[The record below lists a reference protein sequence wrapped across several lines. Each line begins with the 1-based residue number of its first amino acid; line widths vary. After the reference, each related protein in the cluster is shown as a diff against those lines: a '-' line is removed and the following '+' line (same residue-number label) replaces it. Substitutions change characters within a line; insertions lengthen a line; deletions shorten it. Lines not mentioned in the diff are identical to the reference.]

1 MWQLGKKPPFCVR
14 AICAIDWFFFLTDLL
29 LPNILLS
36 STEFLRRRFLRN
48 VRRSKKMFQLFRVW
62 IVCYVRYVLL
72 LSYTTIDMSHNAFL
86 CLCTIEITKI
96 ILPISINF
104 NWCICINGQSLRH
117 HVRIPAWRDPN
128 LIACAASWPYY
139 LVARRAGSTFG
150 NVKDAAAI
158 CNCTPYAICAGT
170 FLKSIISR

>member
-1 MWQLGKKPPFCVR
+1 M
-14 AICAIDWFFFLTDLL
+14 L
-29 LPNILLS
+29 LPNIWIS
-36 STEFLRRRFLRN
+36 STEFLRRRFLSN
-48 VRRSKKMFQLFRVW
+48 VPRSKKMFQLFRVR

-72 LSYTTIDMSHNAFL
+72 LSYTTIDASHDAFL

-104 NWCICINGQSLRH
+104 NWCLCINGQSLH
-117 HVRIPAWRDPN
+117 PHVGIRAWRDPN

-150 NVKDAAAI
+150 NVKDAAAR
-158 CNCTPYAICAGT
+158 CKNTPSAICAGT

>member
-1 MWQLGKKPPFCVR
+1 MIVKLTNKTSPFSQNPIKCLEDHV
-14 AICAIDWFFFLTDLL
+14 WLFFFLTDLL

-48 VRRSKKMFQLFRVW
+48 VRRSKKMFQLFRVR

-72 LSYTTIDMSHNAFL
+72 LSYTTIDTSHNAFL

-104 NWCICINGQSLRH
+104 NWFICINGPVLQIRPVL
-117 HVRIPAWRDPN
+117 PAWHDPN
-128 LIACAASWPYY
+128 LITCLTSWRSY
-139 LVARRAGSTFG
+139 LVRRRGGSTFG
-150 NVKDAAAI
+150 NV
-158 CNCTPYAICAGT
+158 
-170 FLKSIISR
+170 